1 MRAPV
6 QWGLPVPINL
16 VQATVICLSS
26 TGGDAIY
33 RGIEPDIPLAGLRG
47 SDRIRPLAC
56 AGPAVPAPSPSH
68 SIPVRPPSVAGGAR
82 PEYGGAPFKPR
93 QPSKPHPTSLVFCPV
108 ELGYR
113 RGSTGGDGK
122 SPGGVTPRARATSMA
137 GRRAGSGV
145 VVLCLVLLMSF
156 SLCFDCRKV
165 AIRTFPADS
174 NAYGRERRPV
184 IGRRPVPIG
193 APMLPAT
200 AEGDGLE
207 ESKRRVPSCPDPLH
221 NR

>member
-1 MRAPV
+1 
-6 QWGLPVPINL
+6 
-16 VQATVICLSS
+16 
-26 TGGDAIY
+26 
-33 RGIEPDIPLAGLRG
+33 
-47 SDRIRPLAC
+47 
-56 AGPAVPAPSPSH
+56 
-68 SIPVRPPSVAGGAR
+68 
-82 PEYGGAPFKPR
+82 
-93 QPSKPHPTSLVFCPV
+93 
-108 ELGYR
+108 
-113 RGSTGGDGK
+113 
-122 SPGGVTPRARATSMA
+122 MA

-200 AEGDGLE
+200 VEGDGLE

-221 NR
+221 NSHSDSRLRRDVRTRNPSVHHSHRLIGRWKAHPRSMARAVGGEASEAGGGSEDEFGCRPIFGNVFDGFWCG

>member
-1 MRAPV
+1 
-6 QWGLPVPINL
+6 
-16 VQATVICLSS
+16 
-26 TGGDAIY
+26 
-33 RGIEPDIPLAGLRG
+33 
-47 SDRIRPLAC
+47 
-56 AGPAVPAPSPSH
+56 
-68 SIPVRPPSVAGGAR
+68 
-82 PEYGGAPFKPR
+82 
-93 QPSKPHPTSLVFCPV
+93 
-108 ELGYR
+108 
-113 RGSTGGDGK
+113 
-122 SPGGVTPRARATSMA
+122 MA

-200 AEGDGLE
+200 VEGDGLE